1 MWCCSLMAP
10 DTHTSFFFS
19 QRGIW
24 QTYQFSWIGRAID
37 TIMCQY
43 LRFVWQLRSFL
54 DLNAKWGIVY
64 LTDSNIFISLF
75 TSNDYVRSL
84 FILSMFR
91 MINDQPA
98 TRGEENVVVCV
109 QNIPN
114 NLKVTACSTIQF
126 LYNFRNTFEMLRGSD
141 AFFHLIQTHV
151 TFWNGGWYS
160 LLYGFHFYLA
170 GQHHNSSPFK
180 MFSNT
185 AVTGSLGSFIRL
197 KNLGLLFSTLG
208 TQFFSKLPNTTPPPF
223 SHL

>member
-1 MWCCSLMAP
+1 MCKSFLIYMCPLRTLGGLWCCSLMAP

-75 TSNDYVRSL
+75 TSNDC
-84 FILSMFR
+84 MFR

-114 NLKVTACSTIQF
+114 NLKVTSCSTAQF
-126 LYNFRNTFEMLRGSD
+126 FLRFPDML
-141 AFFHLIQTHV
+141 
-151 TFWNGGWYS
+151 
-160 LLYGFHFYLA
+160 
-170 GQHHNSSPFK
+170 
-180 MFSNT
+180 
-185 AVTGSLGSFIRL
+185 GSLSCAINWAL
-197 KNLGLLFSTLG
+197 S
-208 TQFFSKLPNTTPPPF
+208 
-223 SHL
+223 